1 MAQVSGVDGQVCFGE
16 CPEELEQV
24 QCFFAHTK
32 NIKDF
37 ASLDPLSDGDLTW
50 LRASGTRGRKS
61 HGS

>member
-1 MAQVSGVDGQVCFGE
+1 LLREIPGGALVSPIAYPFQISFMDS
-16 CPEELEQV
+16 
-24 QCFFAHTK
+24 
-32 NIKDF
+32 